1 MNSGVQNL
9 VISLGAM
16 QRTPLPVLLT
26 SDSSAN
32 PHNDVVAR
40 KIPFE
45 DPLVLNYVRA
55 GYVLAQVIVLAV
67 YYYVSLVVSSL
78 FRAFL
83 AVLLRDIR
91 LSAKTIKR
99 C

>member
-1 MNSGVQNL
+1 MNSGAQNL

-16 QRTPLPVLLT
+16 QRTHLPLLLT
-26 SDSSAN
+26 SYSSAN
-32 PHNDVVAR
+32 PHDDVVAR

-55 GYVLAQVIVLAV
+55 GYVLAQVIVLGV
-67 YYYVSLVVSSL
+67 YYYVSLVVSAL
-78 FRAFL
+78 FRASL
-83 AVLLRDIR
+83 AVLLRDTR
-91 LSAKTIKR
+91 LSAKTTKR

>member
-1 MNSGVQNL
+1 MNTGVQNL

-16 QRTPLPVLLT
+16 QRTPLPVPLT
-26 SDSSAN
+26 SYSSSN
-32 PHNDVVAR
+32 PLDDVVAR

-67 YYYVSLVVSSL
+67 YYYVSLVVSFL
-78 FRAFL
+78 IRASL
-83 AVLLRDIR
+83 AVLLRDTR
-91 LSAKTIKR
+91 LSAKTTKR
-99 C
+99 Y